1 MCWPT
6 CANYAFSIMSGKN
19 LMNSSPIWNIW
30 GICSAYI
37 ITGLKYAAGSFR
49 KLHLH
54 AGTQLYSV
62 LFQFIVFYLCS
73 SCVPKNRALW
83 GQSIACFLCLFLWT
97 FTPFEVTYSICTHI
111 CKYLVSQSSSF
122 STFQVPLAF
131 DKQNWDKFL
140 ACKENNIYLFS
151 HLADA
156 FIQSDLQMRT
166 L

>member
-1 MCWPT
+1 MATELIGITENAIFVVIFSSMCWPT
-6 CANYAFSIMSGKN
+6 CANYAFSIMSSKN

-49 KLHLH
+49 ELHLH

-73 SCVPKNRALW
+73 RCVPKNRALW

-97 FTPFEVTYSICTHI
+97 ESHLLRSHTVYAH
-111 CKYLVSQSSSF
+111 
-122 STFQVPLAF
+122 TFV
-131 DKQNWDKFL
+131 NIKFL
-140 ACKENNIYLFS
+140 S
-151 HLADA
+151 HHSFQLSKCHWHLINKTGTS
-156 FIQSDLQMRT
+156 F
-166 L
+166 